1 MSKNNKRPAREI
13 KTVELDAIELPA
25 WLKPSERI
33 YVNLNGRD
41 ITAIT
46 KKASAEEGWAIVAVT
61 DGNSLPLRDMDGET
75 YTARLEGDVT
85 IIKESLATRVEF

>member
-1 MSKNNKRPAREI
+1 MSKNNRRPAREI
-13 KTVELDAIELPA
+13 KTVEMDYVELPA
-25 WLKPSERI
+25 FLKPSERI

-41 ITAIT
+41 VTAIT
-46 KKASAEEGWAIVAVT
+46 KEANAEEGWAVIAIT
-61 DGNSLPLRDMDGET
+61 DGNNLPLRDTEGET